1 MPFVHLEKLS
11 NLFKILDKIPS
22 SILVQA
28 SGPDIDKYVYVSSK
42 CTNEAYGV
50 DFPAPL

>member
-1 MPFVHLEKLS
+1 MPFVYFKKLP

-28 SGPDIDKYVYVSSK
+28 SGSDIDKCVYVYSEY
-42 CTNEAYGV
+42 TNGAYGV